1 VPRPRSL
8 TGDQLVAAALA
19 VVDRDGL
26 PALTMRAVA
35 RELGVATM
43 GLYRYVAD
51 RQALEL
57 LVVEHVFGSVDLSL
71 PDAGWQERVRVL
83 LDRMR
88 VAVARHPAVVP
99 LVLRHRQAARASL
112 RLIEAML
119 SALTDGGFDGTD
131 RVLAQRTLIGHLL
144 GFLHNEHFAALSGP
158 GTIVMSELS
167 PDEYP
172 LLARTA
178 ADARSVPPDEEFRRG
193 LDIVLRGLVCSLT
206 DGGAGTS
213 TEAP

>member
-8 TGDQLVAAALA
+8 TDDQLVAAALA

-26 PALTMRAVA
+26 AALTMRAVA
-35 RELGVATM
+35 KELGVATM

-51 RQALEL
+51 RQALEV
-57 LVVEHVFGSVDLSL
+57 LVVDHVFRSVDLSL
-71 PDAGWQERVRVL
+71 PDADWQQRVRVL
-83 LDRMR
+83 LDRIR

-99 LVLRHRQAARASL
+99 LVLAHRQAAPASL

-119 SALTDGGFDGTD
+119 AVLTDGGLDGTE

-144 GFLHNEHFAALSGP
+144 GFLQNEHYAALSGP
-158 GTIVMSELS
+158 GTVVMSQLS

-193 LDIVLRGLVCSLT
+193 LDIVLRGLVANRTPC
-206 DGGAGTS
+206 
-213 TEAP
+213 

>member
-1 VPRPRSL
+1 MPRPRSL
-8 TGDQLVAAALA
+8 TDDQLVAAALA
-19 VVDRDGL
+19 VVDREGL
-26 PALTMRAVA
+26 AALTMRAVA

-57 LVVEHVFGSVDLSL
+57 LVVDHVFRSVDTSL

-99 LVLRHRQAARASL
+99 LVLRHRQAAPGSL

-119 SALTDGGFDGTD
+119 SVLTEGGLDGAD
-131 RVLAQRTLIGHLL
+131 RVLAQRTLIGHVL
-144 GFLHNEHFAALSGP
+144 GFLQNEHFAALSGP

-167 PDEYP
+167 AADYP

-193 LDIVLRGLVCSLT
+193 LDIVLRGL
-206 DGGAGTS
+206 S
-213 TEAP
+213 TT